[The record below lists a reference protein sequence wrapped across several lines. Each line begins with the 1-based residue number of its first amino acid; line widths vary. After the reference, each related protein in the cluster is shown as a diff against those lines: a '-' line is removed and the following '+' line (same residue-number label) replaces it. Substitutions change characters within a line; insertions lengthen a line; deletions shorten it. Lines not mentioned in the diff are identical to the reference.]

1 MIKEDE
7 RTSMLCINNPILYSE
22 LVNSDKH
29 NKTENVTKS
38 HSVGY
43 PLEVF
48 SKDVSFGK
56 TIYGNQ
62 TSNYDARHVQYENKR
77 YLNNKYSLDDNSS
90 ISSFLRE
97 ERKTISS
104 SDLLASK
111 SNPSK
116 GKQYRNL

>member
-1 MIKEDE
+1 MIKGDE
-7 RTSMLCINNPILYSE
+7 RTSMLSINNPILYSE
-22 LVNSDKH
+22 LVGSDKQ

-38 HSVGY
+38 HSVRY
-43 PLEVF
+43 PPGGF
-48 SKDVSFGK
+48 SKDVCFGK
-56 TIYGNQ
+56 TIYGHQ
-62 TSNYDARHVQYENKR
+62 TSNSDARHLHYENKR

-111 SNPSK
+111 SNSSK
-116 GKQYRNL
+116 GK